1 MKELT
6 DISIF
11 RRYPFHFQRE
21 KEGCSYFA
29 RNNQEWTCPT
39 FLPQK
44 PPDALFWCASI
55 WESKMKS
62 GCHMRRINSNFLAL
76 EHIQKGSLYVRQ
88 DDVMFLAEENDFF
101 LLRPGG
107 DLEFMTGPQG
117 FCVKESLILSGN
129 LLDDMLKRTG
139 LEGNNYLPNVNVKK
153 FESILHS
160 FKALSKGFRSGI
172 LQELERRAYELILL
186 LKEPPPSKKMPD
198 GLVELF
204 TFMETNLARPF
215 SLRELARHYGCSIS
229 HLMRLFH
236 AYCHTT
242 PHRMLTELRM
252 RRAVSLLLE
261 TELSI
266 KEIASEVGYENS
278 LNFSTEFK
286 KKHHV
291 SPREFRKKTLSQ

>member
-1 MKELT
+1 MKKLT

-11 RRYPFHFQRE
+11 RRHPLRFQRE

-29 RNNQEWTCPT
+29 RNNFEWQSST

-44 PPDALFWCASI
+44 PPDTLFWCASI

-62 GCHMRRINSNFLAL
+62 GCHMRRVNSNFLAL
-76 EHIQKGSLYVRQ
+76 EHVQKGSLCVRQ
-88 DDVMFLAEENDFF
+88 NETMFLAEEDDFF

-107 DLEFMTGPQG
+107 ELEFMTGPQG

-139 LEGNNYLPNVNVKK
+139 LEDKNYLPNVNVKK
-153 FESILHS
+153 FESLLHS
-160 FKALSKGFRSGI
+160 FKALSKEFRSG
-172 LQELERRAYELILL
+172 LFQELEHRAYELILL
-186 LKEPPPSKKMPD
+186 LKEPPPSEKMPD
-198 GLVELF
+198 GLAELF
-204 TFMETNLARPF
+204 AFMEANLAHSF
-215 SLRELARHYGCSIS
+215 SLRELARHYGCSVS
-229 HLMRLFH
+229 HLTRLFH
-236 AYCHTT
+236 MHYHTT
-242 PHRMLTELRM
+242 PYKLLLDMRM

-266 KEIASEVGYENS
+266 KEIAAEVGYENS

-286 KKHHV
+286 KKHKFP
-291 SPREFRKKTLSQ
+291 PRVFRSRSLTL